1 MLLASLVT
9 VQAKSVP
16 DERDSGTEESHS
28 VRAKAKEVKD
38 SASTPSSSLVAAK
51 AKIEEGVN

>member
-1 MLLASLVT
+1 MT

>member
-1 MLLASLVT
+1 MT

-16 DERDSGTEESHS
+16 DERDSGTEESNS